1 MISSIGAKIWN
12 RTLFFMHEADGSKF
26 LLIMNSY
33 ETLSYLV

>member
-26 LLIMNSY
+26 FIDN
-33 ETLSYLV
+33 EFI